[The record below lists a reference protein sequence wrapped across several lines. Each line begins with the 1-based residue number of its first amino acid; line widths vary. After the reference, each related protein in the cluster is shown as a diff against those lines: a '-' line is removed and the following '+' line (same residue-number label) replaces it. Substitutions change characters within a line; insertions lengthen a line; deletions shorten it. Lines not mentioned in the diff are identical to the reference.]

1 MAYDPA
7 LGDDLD
13 ARPDVSAQLP
23 AALTVRSSAFEALRG
38 AEVAVVLTEW
48 PEFATL
54 DWVRAAAEMA
64 AARIVDARNL
74 LDPVQLRAA
83 GFTYEGL
90 GRR

>member
-1 MAYDPA
+1 M
-7 LGDDLD
+7 GDDLD
-13 ARPDVSAQLP
+13 ARPDISAQLP
-23 AALTVRSSAFEALRG
+23 PALTIRSSAFEALRG

-48 PEFATL
+48 PEFASL
-54 DWVRAAAEMA
+54 DWAQAAAEMA